1 MSRYV
6 GLENPDSICYLNSAI
21 QQLFM
26 IPSFRRTILSL
37 PVQSLDKDSP
47 SKKKFLSELQCL
59 FAALE
64 NGRTSANRINA
75 EFDSSTIDPLPFCR
89 TIWNPLGASDE
100 SEGNENDSDP
110 GGYLD
115 PSVQMDISEFL
126 SSFFAQLST
135 SLAAVAAHHPL
146 LHIGQF
152 VCGEICNEIWV
163 DIDKCAGDAEIT
175 SKSQSRIVSTE
186 QFYFLSVKVGAIR
199 PAPSSSSS
207 SFSLSSRATGNA
219 GRGGGGRAIV
229 NLREA
234 LDDFSAENSVDAYWT
249 STDAGTGAGGKKRL
263 LPSLSS
269 SSLSASSLPPHLFIH
284 LKRFRFD
291 FNRMQQ
297 EKVDSRMEYPMDLD
311 LWFHTMEGMRERK
324 VDFEWEKRMREGG
337 DDTDI
342 DIDAD
347 TDTDTYAVLRQGCKY
362 ALGGVI
368 VHVGTAT
375 DGHYFSLVKVR
386 EEEEAEK
393 EGEGEGKGGGI
404 HSERNTATTTATAQS
419 DGGAGRA
426 AGGGRRVSH
435 RWLRM
440 NDGDVSAFDPRDLE
454 RDTFGGHTRG
464 PLMRQSAFMVVY
476 DRVG

>member
-1 MSRYV
+1 MSGYV

-26 IPSFRRTILSL
+26 IPSFRRSILSL
-37 PVQSLDKDSP
+37 TARSLTKDSP
-47 SKKKFLSELQCL
+47 AFPPKKNFLSELHCL
-59 FAALE
+59 FVALE
-64 NGRTSANRINA
+64 NGRISANHLNA
-75 EFDSSTIDPLPFCR
+75 ESDIPTIDPLPFCR

-100 SEGNENDSDP
+100 NEENENDGDS

-115 PSVQMDISEFL
+115 PSVQMDVSEFL
-126 SSFFAQLST
+126 SSFFAQLSS
-135 SLAAVAAHHPL
+135 SLAAGATHHPL
-146 LHIGQF
+146 LQLGQS
-152 VCGEICNEIWV
+152 VCGEISNELWV

-175 SKSQSRIVSTE
+175 TKPQSHSRIVSRE
-186 QFYFLSVKVGAIR
+186 QFYFLSVKVGALTT
-199 PAPSSSSS
+199 PPPSSTSSSSS
-207 SFSLSSRATGNA
+207 GETA
-219 GRGGGGRAIV
+219 GGGRRGRVIV

-249 STDAGTGAGGKKRL
+249 SPDETGARARGKKQL

-269 SSLSASSLPPHLFIH
+269 SSLSASSLPPNLFIH
-284 LKRFRFD
+284 LKRFRFN
-291 FNRMQQ
+291 FSKMQQ

-311 LWFHTMEGMRERK
+311 LWFHTREGMRKRK

-337 DDTDI
+337 DDTDV
-342 DIDAD
+342 DIEAD
-347 TDTDTYAVLRQGCKY
+347 TDMYAVLRQRCKY
-362 ALGGVI
+362 TLGGVI

-386 EEEEAEK
+386 EEETEK
-393 EGEGEGKGGGI
+393 EGRGEGEGRDI
-404 HSERNTATTTATAQS
+404 QAEQNTATTATAQS

-426 AGGGRRVSH
+426 AGGGRRGASH
-435 RWLRM
+435 RWLRI
-440 NDGDVSAFDPRDLE
+440 NDGEVSAFDPRDLE

-464 PLMRQSAFMVVY
+464 PLMHQSAFMLVY